1 MHERTVEVMELE
13 DAGQEEEAR
22 DEGAGEELGDAELL
36 QTQVTQPRQGG
47 GGQRGAASIP
57 PCTGMEP
64 ACRGSTPTAPM
75 AQFPHVRHIPW
86 PCPGATMGLVAA
98 GTPWWVRDTHCS
110 SVRPVR
116 FLQYMGKSS
125 NWKV

>member
-1 MHERTVEVMELE
+1 MQARRKKPGMRVLE
-13 DAGQEEEAR
+13 KSSETLNCSRPRSPSLGR
-22 DEGAGEELGDAELL
+22 EG
-36 QTQVTQPRQGG
+36 T
-47 GGQRGAASIP
+47 GQRGAASIP
-57 PCTGMEP
+57 PCTGTEP
-64 ACRGSTPTAPM
+64 ACQGSTPTAPM
-75 AQFPHVRHIPW
+75 AQFPRVQRIPW
-86 PCPGATMGLVAA
+86 PCPGATTGLVAA